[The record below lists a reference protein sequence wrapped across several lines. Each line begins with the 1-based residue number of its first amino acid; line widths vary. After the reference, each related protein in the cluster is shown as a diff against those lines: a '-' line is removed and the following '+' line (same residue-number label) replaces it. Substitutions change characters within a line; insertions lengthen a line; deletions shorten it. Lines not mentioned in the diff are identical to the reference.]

1 MQPPAPPPALSRTHA
16 APVPPLVCTGN
27 HIILP
32 CSVTIVE
39 YNSKKIYHTY
49 QKQKKER
56 KKQDRTC
63 QNEKTL
69 TYPYGFT
76 VYPQCFVDTTVL
88 WVWFSTRTRTGMGF
102 VGTGLGWTL
111 PTHARPMCHPNEL
124 DMLPSDERE
133 DIFKQTSDISDAVTK
148 VCPFFYLATN
158 LLVNFLR
165 SVIWHLQSP
174 T

>member
-56 KKQDRTC
+56 KKQDGTC

-76 VYPQCFVDTTVL
+76 VYPRCFVDTAVL
-88 WVWFSTRTRTGMGF
+88 CVRVSRVRVWVGPHQPMPDPCA
-102 VGTGLGWTL
+102 TL
-111 PTHARPMCHPNEL
+111 P
-124 DMLPSDERE
+124 
-133 DIFKQTSDISDAVTK
+133 
-148 VCPFFYLATN
+148 
-158 LLVNFLR
+158 
-165 SVIWHLQSP
+165 SP
-174 T
+174 